1 MAPLRYTAKFDPFL
15 FLDCAPCAQPWR
27 NPKKGR
33 DPILPSGNLALTV
46 YLCHVVDELV
56 AEPALVVAQPAEEAA
71 QAVLPPVVVG
81 DDPARVAPQPL
92 LADVALD
99 HVRLALHLGVRL
111 LVLAPSSKNQFINFL
126 EFYLITLSIF
136 TSGR

>member
-1 MAPLRYTAKFDPFL
+1 M
-15 FLDCAPCAQPWR
+15 
-27 NPKKGR
+27 
-33 DPILPSGNLALTV
+33 
-46 YLCHVVDELV
+46 VDELV
-56 AEPALVVAQPAEEAA
+56 AEPALVVAQPAEESA

-99 HVRLALHLGVRL
+99 HVRLPLHLGVRL
-111 LVLAPSSKNQFINFL
+111 LVLAPSYNRFIIFL